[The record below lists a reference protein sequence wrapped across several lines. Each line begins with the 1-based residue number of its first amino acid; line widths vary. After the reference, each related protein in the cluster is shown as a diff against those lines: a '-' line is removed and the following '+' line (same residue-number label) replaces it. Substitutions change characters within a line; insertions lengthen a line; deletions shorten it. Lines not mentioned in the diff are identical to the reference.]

1 MLNLLAFD
9 VLCGHRE
16 SPRRKPDDMAEE
28 PEESKAMEKCAGLRV
43 PPGTPAVLK
52 KEDACRL
59 LGRAFEMEG
68 LLDQEAFELLRI
80 AGMTDYIT
88 Y

>member
-1 MLNLLAFD
+1 
-9 VLCGHRE
+9 
-16 SPRRKPDDMAEE
+16 MAEE
-28 PEESKAMEKCAGLRV
+28 LEESKAMEKCAGLRV

-88 Y
+88 YWYMNALDVCSEWFHGFLTLKDGI